1 MTKDL
6 IQTNKKMHWLV
17 LLLSAICGIAAVGLI
32 VYQNG
37 GIFTYY
43 GDYNCQQIAFYMH
56 AHELVTTGQIGWD
69 WNTDLGVN
77 FIGSYSFYLLFS
89 PFFWLTLP
97 FDTSAVPYLMAP
109 LFVLKFMTCAFTAYF
124 YVARFVKDKRFAVIG
139 GLLYAFSG
147 YCIYSSTIFLMLLH
161 FSRLSSLD
169 LKCLSP
175 KTNTARLQLPL
186 PLTQ

>member
-6 IQTNKKMHWLV
+6 IQTNKKMHWMV
-17 LLLSAICGIAAVGLI
+17 LLLSAICGIATVGLI

-56 AHELVTTGQIGWD
+56 AHELVTNGQIGWD

-147 YCIYSSTIFLMLLH
+147 YCI
-161 FSRLSSLD
+161 
-169 LKCLSP
+169 
-175 KTNTARLQLPL
+175 
-186 PLTQ
+186 